1 MNKFILVIL
10 LISFNTYSKS
20 EYNIVVQPYLESKLS
35 CDDIKNKINLCFIE
49 AKEHYDFKSFIFTF
63 KLELKIKEN
72 ELEKTLQAVADQI
85 SLTLNPLTAEFYKEK
100 SLLTTNLKSK
110 KFKPEDVIVELKVKN
125 NNKNYTAYMYPKKNK
140 NGNISLISNFF
151 TGKHDVFEKLKF
163 NCKLVKSTPLSDEE
177 SIDDACKPYN
187 SNINNKNEEK
197 NE

>member
-125 NNKNYTAYMYPKKNK
+125 NNKNYTAYMYPKKIK
-140 NGNISLISNFF
+140 ME
-151 TGKHDVFEKLKF
+151 TYH
-163 NCKLVKSTPLSDEE
+163 
-177 SIDDACKPYN
+177 
-187 SNINNKNEEK
+187 
-197 NE
+197 